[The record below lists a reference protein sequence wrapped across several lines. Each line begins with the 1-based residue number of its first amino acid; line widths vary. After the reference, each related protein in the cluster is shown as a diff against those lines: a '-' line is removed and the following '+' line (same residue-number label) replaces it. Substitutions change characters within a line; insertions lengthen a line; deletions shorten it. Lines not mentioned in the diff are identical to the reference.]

1 MNWGAIKIATLQKM
15 FVSTATTLVENT
27 TTLPYLNS
35 MPHVANE
42 GLQLLSTA
50 GKYIIKSHE
59 ITQDGTDTGLVQKYD
74 FQTLV
79 SDFHSFRDVYL
90 DDGEEYRST
99 SLYQTEG
106 DGVFVLPSEAI
117 GTWTVYYNS
126 YPQQITSATT
136 DETELALDPEVA
148 VLLPLYMASELYLE
162 DDSAL
167 ATSWRNKFEVAFGKL
182 KSNVSQAT
190 VEFVSEFEGW

>member
-1 MNWGAIKIATLQKM
+1 MNWGQIKIATLQKM
-15 FVSTATTLVENT
+15 FVSTATTIVENT

-35 MPHVANE
+35 MPAVANE
-42 GLQLLSTA
+42 ALQLLSTA
-50 GKYIIKSHE
+50 GKYIIKSHK
-59 ITQDGTDTGLVQKYD
+59 ITQGGTDTGLVQKYD

-136 DETELALDPEVA
+136 DVTELALDPEVA